1 MVPAHIGEPRNR
13 PRARLLARVESWLV
27 VGGRIYRHNEVRHF
41 TLSCDTHGIIWHGR
55 GDMAA
60 LLSRAGKDLT
70 VTVLLDALQQTKDFE
85 LSMAKKFGTSVSIC
99 WRSKW
104 GSFQLF
110 SSYKTSCRRHHRR
123 RLEFRSRSVPLLSHT
138 WGYMYSTK
146 TSEYIRL
153 LSEALAYLPM
163 SQSDR

>member
-1 MVPAHIGEPRNR
+1 
-13 PRARLLARVESWLV
+13 
-27 VGGRIYRHNEVRHF
+27 
-41 TLSCDTHGIIWHGR
+41 
-55 GDMAA
+55 MAA
-60 LLSRAGKDLT
+60 LLSKAKDLT

-110 SSYKTSCRRHHRR
+110 ASYKTSCRRHHRR
-123 RLEFRSRSVPLLSHT
+123 RLEFRSRSVPLLSRT
-138 WGYMYSTK
+138 WGYMCSTK
-146 TSEYIRL
+146 TSEYVRL
-153 LSEALAYLPM
+153 LSKALAYLPM